1 VWRDLND
8 ALGSADG
15 KKLRVHAQRLTLAL
29 LVREASRHLADLAP
43 RYAIELAPSE
53 LSLHVI
59 DRSMGG
65 EVRTTTALSGGET
78 FVVSLALALGLA
90 GLASRR
96 MRLGTL
102 FVDEGFGSLDAA
114 SLEVVLGALDA
125 LEATGR
131 QIGIVS
137 HVPELEERFAARVEV
152 RPEGHG
158 KSRVVVVG

>member
-1 VWRDLND
+1 
-8 ALGSADG
+8 
-15 KKLRVHAQRLTLAL
+15 
-29 LVREASRHLADLAP
+29 
-43 RYAIELAPSE
+43 
-53 LSLHVI
+53 
-59 DRSMGG
+59 MGG

-90 GLASRR
+90 SLASRR